1 MGAPVKNEP
10 GATAVASRDAFGD
23 TLARLGE
30 THPELVVLEAD
41 LSESTRSKKFAKK
54 YPDRFFQMGIAE
66 ANMLGVAA
74 GLSLAGKVP
83 FCCSFACFVTSRFDQ
98 VRMSVCY
105 SATNVRVVGSH
116 AGVGIG
122 EDGYSQM
129 GLEDIALM
137 RSIPTMTVIQ
147 PADDLETAG
156 AVEALLTHKGP
167 AFLRTT
173 RQKLDRVNKEGYKF
187 ELGKGVTLVDG
198 KDLTIVATG
207 GTVGPA
213 VKAAALLATD
223 GVSARVINIHT
234 IKPIDVPLLA
244 KAARETKRILT
255 VEDHQIT
262 GGLGGAVCEALAE
275 VEPVRIR
282 RHGILDVFGESGTPE
297 GLYKHFKLDADG
309 IAGVA
314 PAFVAGPC
322 SGRGAQPAALRL
334 AIGAEPGGRR
344 AAAGAVVKTAP
355 RAAHRRARG
364 VDEAA
369 VHAASVVA
377 SNRGIARVRP
387 AHPGAARVHV
397 GIDERG
403 VVGEDTRADRR
414 VRSDE
419 CHQRS
424 RAGQLC
430 PTAGAVLLAH
440 TGRAGDREIV
450 ACDRPARRGTGAF
463 IGLAR
468 RLLLRYGRPAM
479 GIVAS
484 RRERRDGDDQRERRH
499 FEDRAA
505 GSVHDFPFL
514 DRRRTKQLRCRGGQP
529 GLPGSFR
536 GTGRSAVNLVGHRA
550 NTIQSL
556 QRHP

>member
-1 MGAPVKNEP
+1 MGAIVKIEA

-23 TLARLGE
+23 ALVRLGE

-54 YPDRFFQMGIAE
+54 YPERFFQMGIAE

-83 FCCSFACFVTSRFDQ
+83 FCCSFACFVTARFDQ

-137 RSIPTMTVIQ
+137 RSLPTMTVIQ

-156 AVEALLTHKGP
+156 AVEALMTHKGP

-173 RQKLDRVNKEGYKF
+173 RQKLPRVNNPEGYKF

-198 KDLTIVATG
+198 KDLTIVASG
-207 GTVGPA
+207 GTVGGA
-213 VKAAALLATD
+213 VQAAALLAKD

-234 IKPIDVPLLA
+234 IKPLDVALLA
-244 KAARETKRILT
+244 KAAKETKRILT

-309 IAGVA
+309 IAEVA
-314 PAFVAGPC
+314 RDFVA
-322 SGRGAQPAALRL
+322 
-334 AIGAEPGGRR
+334 
-344 AAAGAVVKTAP
+344 K
-355 RAAHRRARG
+355 
-364 VDEAA
+364 
-369 VHAASVVA
+369 
-377 SNRGIARVRP
+377 
-387 AHPGAARVHV
+387 
-397 GIDERG
+397 
-403 VVGEDTRADRR
+403 
-414 VRSDE
+414 
-419 CHQRS
+419 
-424 RAGQLC
+424 
-430 PTAGAVLLAH
+430 
-440 TGRAGDREIV
+440 
-450 ACDRPARRGTGAF
+450 
-463 IGLAR
+463 
-468 RLLLRYGRPAM
+468 
-479 GIVAS
+479 
-484 RRERRDGDDQRERRH
+484 
-499 FEDRAA
+499 
-505 GSVHDFPFL
+505 
-514 DRRRTKQLRCRGGQP
+514 
-529 GLPGSFR
+529 
-536 GTGRSAVNLVGHRA
+536 
-550 NTIQSL
+550 
-556 QRHP
+556 

>member
-1 MGAPVKNEP
+1 MGAIVKNEP
-10 GATAVASRDAFGD
+10 GSTAVASRDAFGD
-23 TLARLGE
+23 ALLRLGE

-54 YPDRFFQMGIAE
+54 FPDRFFQMGIAE

-137 RSIPTMTVIQ
+137 RSLPTMTVIQ

-156 AVEALLTHKGP
+156 AVEALMTHKGP

-173 RQKLDRVNKEGYKF
+173 RQKLPRVNNPEGYKF

-198 KDLTIVATG
+198 KDLTIVASG
-207 GTVGPA
+207 GTVGGA
-213 VKAAALLATD
+213 VQAAALLAKD
-223 GVSARVINIHT
+223 GISARVINIHT
-234 IKPIDVPLLA
+234 IKPLDVALLA
-244 KAARETKRILT
+244 KAAKETKRILT

-309 IAGVA
+309 IAEVA
-314 PAFVAGPC
+314 RDFVA
-322 SGRGAQPAALRL
+322 
-334 AIGAEPGGRR
+334 
-344 AAAGAVVKTAP
+344 K
-355 RAAHRRARG
+355 
-364 VDEAA
+364 
-369 VHAASVVA
+369 
-377 SNRGIARVRP
+377 
-387 AHPGAARVHV
+387 
-397 GIDERG
+397 
-403 VVGEDTRADRR
+403 
-414 VRSDE
+414 
-419 CHQRS
+419 
-424 RAGQLC
+424 
-430 PTAGAVLLAH
+430 
-440 TGRAGDREIV
+440 
-450 ACDRPARRGTGAF
+450 
-463 IGLAR
+463 
-468 RLLLRYGRPAM
+468 
-479 GIVAS
+479 
-484 RRERRDGDDQRERRH
+484 
-499 FEDRAA
+499 
-505 GSVHDFPFL
+505 
-514 DRRRTKQLRCRGGQP
+514 
-529 GLPGSFR
+529 
-536 GTGRSAVNLVGHRA
+536 
-550 NTIQSL
+550 
-556 QRHP
+556 

>member
-1 MGAPVKNEP
+1 MGAPVKNEA
-10 GATAVASRDAFGD
+10 GSTSVASRDAFGD
-23 TLARLGE
+23 ALVRLGE

-54 YPDRFFQMGIAE
+54 FPERFFQMGIAE

-83 FCCSFACFVTSRFDQ
+83 FCCSFACFVTARFDQ

-137 RSIPTMTVIQ
+137 RSLPTMTVIQ
-147 PADDLETAG
+147 PADDLETAA
-156 AVEALLTHKGP
+156 AVEALVAHKGP

-198 KDLTIVATG
+198 KDLTIVASG
-207 GTVGPA
+207 GTVGGA
-213 VKAAALLATD
+213 VKASALLAKE

-309 IAGVA
+309 IAEVA
-314 PAFVAGPC
+314 
-322 SGRGAQPAALRL
+322 
-334 AIGAEPGGRR
+334 
-344 AAAGAVVKTAP
+344 
-355 RAAHRRARG
+355 
-364 VDEAA
+364 
-369 VHAASVVA
+369 
-377 SNRGIARVRP
+377 
-387 AHPGAARVHV
+387 
-397 GIDERG
+397 
-403 VVGEDTRADRR
+403 
-414 VRSDE
+414 
-419 CHQRS
+419 
-424 RAGQLC
+424 
-430 PTAGAVLLAH
+430 
-440 TGRAGDREIV
+440 
-450 ACDRPARRGTGAF
+450 
-463 IGLAR
+463 
-468 RLLLRYGRPAM
+468 
-479 GIVAS
+479 
-484 RRERRDGDDQRERRH
+484 RD
-499 FEDRAA
+499 
-505 GSVHDFPFL
+505 FL
-514 DRRRTKQLRCRGGQP
+514 G
-529 GLPGSFR
+529 
-536 GTGRSAVNLVGHRA
+536 
-550 NTIQSL
+550 
-556 QRHP
+556 